1 MDTKAET
8 IKKAEM
14 RDRAG
19 TGGETSKGEKNG
31 NIEEKVKNIKKTET
45 MGEPRNKENSRDIK
59 YRKEEMAPEEEGKIQ
74 DTGHGEEKPRILTDK
89 NKNPAQQV
97 IELLNAGIAE
107 YEKHKAL
114 SFQQFLVFL
123 EKNPSQILRNIFQV
137 FHDMMM
143 SYVVDV
149 SDNALPD
156 DPDTF
161 NFTEYD
167 CSKLFVEG
175 SESPYFTDRL
185 FANRLMQHM
194 EKLRH
199 GSQQNRIYIFHGPH
213 GSGKSTFLNNLL
225 RKFEQYANTEPG
237 MRYEVVWHLDVEKLG
252 GKGNFQTVSV
262 MEKLME
268 LIEKSGSHSKS
279 NVGRGHDRPG
289 MVSVYDTNCI
299 EVPCLS
305 HDNPFLIIPKEYRRQ
320 VLDTLIKNDE
330 FKWRV
335 FTEKEYEWVF
345 NEEPCTICSS
355 IYQALLE
362 KLGSPS
368 EVFEMLY
375 ARPYYFNRR
384 LGSGIS
390 VFNPGDKP
398 VRQNIISNQIIQS
411 RIDNLFRDSNIVNYI
426 YSRFAKTNNGI
437 YALMD
442 IKSHNVER
450 MVELHNIISEAVH
463 KVEDIEESVNS
474 LFLALMNPE
483 DKKNIREFPSF
494 SDRIQYINIPYV
506 LDVKTETKIYS
517 NIFGRH
523 LKDSFLPMVMENF
536 ARIIISSRLKEK
548 SDSLMQWIKNPQK
561 YNLYCDEKLMLLKME
576 IYSGNIPEWL
586 DNDDRK
592 ALTSKMWRSIV
603 AESETEGS
611 FGFSGRDSIRIFDRF
626 YSRYARTDRLINMPV
641 LSSFFKSIME
651 ERTGMIPDGFLD
663 SILRMYDYTVLQQ
676 VKESLY
682 YYNEDQI
689 AKDIKNYISAVNFE
703 MGSSGKC
710 IFTGEDLHVTEAFF
724 ESVENRMMAEDANR
738 KRREEIRLDIL
749 KTYTSNTLPQEIM
762 IEQKDITE
770 TRLFES
776 LHERYVHNLK
786 KRVLEPFLKNTNF
799 RRAIK
804 DFGTEKFKTYD
815 ERIKSDVDF
824 LINNMK
830 SKFAYTE
837 QGANE
842 VCMYVIDSDLASKF
856 K

>member
-1 MDTKAET
+1 MKDKNTLSKTKT
-8 IKKAEM
+8 
-14 RDRAG
+14 G
-19 TGGETSKGEKNG
+19 TGSVEENGKTSIHESKAKHG
-31 NIEEKVKNIKKTET
+31 NDNICTE
-45 MGEPRNKENSRDIK
+45 
-59 YRKEEMAPEEEGKIQ
+59 
-74 DTGHGEEKPRILTDK
+74 DTGSDTVLIDYDK
-89 NKNPAQQV
+89 DPSKEVFA
-97 IELLNAGIAE
+97 LLNNNITE
-107 YEKHKAL
+107 HERHKAL
-114 SFQQFLVFL
+114 SFRQFLCKL

-143 SYVVDV
+143 AYVTEVPDE
-149 SDNALPD
+149 NIPD
-156 DPDTF
+156 DPESF
-161 NFTEYD
+161 KFTEYD

-175 SESPYFTDRL
+175 SENPYFTDRL

-199 GSQQNRIYIFHGPH
+199 GAQQNRIYIFHGPH
-213 GSGKSTFLNNLL
+213 GCGKSTFLNNLL
-225 RKFEQYANTEPG
+225 RKFEQYANTEQG

-252 GKGNFQTVSV
+252 GKGNFQTVSAI
-262 MEKLME
+262 EKLVE
-268 LIEKSGSHSKS
+268 LIEKSGGNLKA
-279 NVGRGHDRPG
+279 NAGRGHGRQD
-289 MVSVYDTNCI
+289 MASAYDTNCI

-305 HDNPFLIIPKEYRRQ
+305 HDNPFLIIPKEYRRRI
-320 VLDTLIKNDE
+320 LDSLIKNDQ
-330 FKWRV
+330 FKWRL

-362 KLGSPS
+362 KLGTPA

-384 LGSGIS
+384 LGTGIS

-398 VRQNIISNQIIQS
+398 VRQNIISNQIIQG
-411 RIDNLFRDSNIVNYI
+411 RINNLFRDSNLVNYI

-442 IKSHNVER
+442 IKSHNIDR

-474 LFLALMNPE
+474 MFLALMNPE
-483 DKKNIREFPSF
+483 DKKNIRDFPSF

-506 LDVKTETKIYS
+506 LDVKTEVKIYN

-523 LKDSFLPMVMENF
+523 IKESFLPMVMENF
-536 ARIIISSRLKEK
+536 ARIIIASRLKEK
-548 SDSLMQWIKNPQK
+548 SDILMQWIKDPSK
-561 YNLYCDEKLMLLKME
+561 YRLYCDEKLMLLKME

-586 DNDDRK
+586 NNDDRK

-603 AESETEGS
+603 AESEMEGNY
-611 FGFSGRDSIRIFDRF
+611 GFSGRDSIRIFDRF
-626 YSRYARTDRLINMPV
+626 YSRYARADRLINMPV
-641 LSSFFKSIME
+641 LCSFFRSLME
-651 ERTGMIPDGFLD
+651 ERAGMIPDGFLE

-682 YYNEDQI
+682 YYNEEQI
-689 AKDIKNYISAVNFE
+689 TKDIKNYISAVNFE
-703 MGSSGKC
+703 IGSSGKC
-710 IFTGEDLHVTEAFF
+710 IFTGETLYVTEEFF
-724 ESVENRMMAEDANR
+724 ESIENRIIAENTDR
-738 KRREEIRLDIL
+738 KRREEMRLDVL
-749 KTYTSNTLPQEIM
+749 NTYTSHTLSYEIM
-762 IEQKDITE
+762 IEGKDITQ
-770 TRLFES
+770 TRLFEA

-786 KRVLEPFLKNTNF
+786 KRVLEPFLKNVNF

-804 DFGTEKFKTYD
+804 DFYTEKFKAYD
-815 ERIKSDVDF
+815 NRIKSDVKF
-824 LINNMK
+824 LINNMR
-830 SKFAYTE
+830 SKFSYTE
-837 QGANE
+837 QGATE